1 MDTGTEN
8 DLIERA
14 ARWIVDRRLETPV
27 AFLLEMH
34 KPVAPLGSMMLLGAM
49 PFLGPFVGFGTIER
63 FALFAEDRGNIE
75 RLIRRIEELVRER
88 KNAASGDAEAGD
100 GEGAS

>member
-1 MDTGTEN
+1 MDTGTEK

-49 PFLGPFVGFGTIER
+49 PFLAPFVGFGAIER

-75 RLIRRIEELVRER
+75 RLIRRIEELSRESDESS
-88 KNAASGDAEAGD
+88 SGPKATNSKE
-100 GEGAS
+100 SPS